1 MRGGGGN
8 FPGGNCLGEIIRGVI
23 IQKAVVR
30 GVIIRGEAI
39 FLRGNCP
46 RTHNTYEG
54 SISKKV
60 MLLYHF
66 PILIF
71 ALSRE

>member
-1 MRGGGGN
+1 MRGEWEFSRGQLSGRN
-8 FPGGNCLGEIIRGVI
+8 YPGVI
-23 IQKAVVR
+23 IQKADVR
-30 GVIIRGEAI
+30 RVIIRGEAI

-54 SISKKV
+54 SISKKI

-66 PILIF
+66 PILTF
-71 ALSRE
+71 ALSRK

>member
-1 MRGGGGN
+1 MRGAAIFQGEIVW
-8 FPGGNCLGEIIRGVI
+8 GEIIRGAI

-71 ALSRE
+71 ELSRK